1 MKLDELKDAYIDL
14 HKQSY
19 APSDKKNVILLEN
32 LKREF
37 DASQIN
43 YQNAVYKESQLRVEL
58 SVLEKRLTRKE
69 EKIKDLEKN
78 L

>member
-1 MKLDELKDAYIDL
+1 MKLDELKDAYLDL
-14 HKQSY
+14 HKQTY
-19 APSDKKNVILLEN
+19 APADNKNQNLLEN

-37 DASQIN
+37 EASQIN